1 MNKLAN
7 MIGKGYNAVK
17 RCLSNGYIKTVAVGT
32 VLLGLAQQKASAIE
46 DIVTYSNGD
55 VSFVPSAL
63 VGPVVTGV
71 VAAVSAGAVLVVI
84 SVGVRW
90 IYRQVKTR

>member
-1 MNKLAN
+1 MARTSKAAKLT
-7 MIGKGYNAVK
+7 
-17 RCLSNGYIKTVAVGT
+17 LVGGG
-32 VLLGLAQQKASAIE
+32 LLAAASQKASAIS

-55 VSFVPSAL
+55 VTFVPSAL
-63 VGPVVTGV
+63 VSPVVTGV
-71 VAAVSAGAVLVVI
+71 IAAVSAGAVLVVI